1 MATAAGSSVGA
12 ATVQEGRSVAQF
24 VDRWIFVFMAGL
36 FFLTV
41 MAGFI
46 PDSVGKIMALRAGLR
61 PPFPAVLHFHA
72 VLMGSWI
79 LLLLVQTTL
88 MATGRSAVHKQLGLA
103 GLFLAPAIVIVGSF
117 VVPAMFHYNWTLV
130 HSAPSGALPVP
141 LEVAERF
148 MSSLVAFQIAA
159 GLLFSVFVA
168 IALMA
173 RRHDVG
179 LHKRLMILATAVT
192 LPAAIDRI
200 VWLPTTYPQSALSPV
215 LYTLVWITP
224 MLAWD
229 LIRHKR
235 LHKAYIIWF
244 AIFIPVVIVVMNL
257 WWTPWWVGTVER
269 MMGVAS

>member
-24 VDRWIFVFMAGL
+24 VDRWIFVSMAGL

-130 HSAPSGALPVP
+130 HSAPPGALPVP

-148 MSSLVAFQIAA
+148 MSSLVAFQVAA

-168 IALMA
+168 IALWA

-179 LHKRLMILATAVT
+179 MHKRLMILATAVP

-215 LYTLVWITP
+215 LYTVLWITP

-244 AIFIPVVIVVMNL
+244 AIFIPVVIVAMNL
-257 WWTPWWVGTVER
+257 WWTHGWVGTVER
-269 MMGVAS
+269 MMGVAT